1 MQHMAD
7 SNIRENLRAL
17 LQPSIYRIVSHLQQQ
32 NAFGT
37 NSVNLGRRSVQRPPL
52 AGEEV
57 KVRRVH
63 LLHMQS
69 CCQVWIAKT
78 QVS

>member
-7 SNIRENLRAL
+7 SNIRGNLRAL
-17 LQPSIYRIVSHLQQQ
+17 LQPSIYRIVSHLQEQ
-32 NAFGT
+32 NAFG

-63 LLHMQS
+63 LLYAQS